1 MKVSHLF
8 LALTCKEIGHCHSH
22 PYNNN
27 RKLDTVE
34 KKGDFS
40 STHQR
45 TEVTGKL
52 PFPNLMRQM
61 NSKSHS

>member
-27 RKLDTVE
+27 RKLDTVG
-34 KKGDFS
+34 KK
-40 STHQR
+40 
-45 TEVTGKL
+45 VTFL
-52 PFPNLMRQM
+52 QPIREL
-61 NSKSHS
+61 KSQTNCPSQT